1 MDGGGRGFSRK
12 PLKSHQTAFLFFYFS
27 FLVVV
32 VLERVSAAL
41 QPSRP
46 PPTTASTSHFL
57 AAAANFSLISKVS
70 LLPPP
75 LPARV
80 EPTQFQNYIHR
91 VPRTRIATKA
101 IHHHHECKITLT
113 VNLLVH
119 KLLDLFSS

>member
-46 PPTTASTSHFL
+46 PPTTPSTSHFL
-57 AAAANFSLISKVS
+57 AATANFSLISKVS
-70 LLPPP
+70 LLPSPP
-75 LPARV
+75 R
-80 EPTQFQNYIHR
+80 
-91 VPRTRIATKA
+91 RTNPIPELYPPSAKN
-101 IHHHHECKITLT
+101 K
-113 VNLLVH
+113 N
-119 KLLDLFSS
+119 SY